1 MYELFFADASKVEN
15 EVLSRNAQTGAPT
28 SGAKSWQ
35 SGIDLGGMT
44 ITVGISRRL
53 HTAVGGVSTCQ
64 LMIPFCSMQKTVRTA
79 RRRQHGWLASGVELD
94 GYVCV
99 VVMQR
104 NENAS
109 ESAVIMVGMPWQHK
123 ESQIPR
129 LLKATGKSANW
140 KPEKGRGCS
149 LP

>member
-1 MYELFFADASKVEN
+1 MYELFFADAGKVEN
-15 EVLSRNAQTGAPT
+15 EVLSRNGQTGASI
-28 SGAKSWQ
+28 SGSKSLQ
-35 SGIDLGGMT
+35 NGIDLGGMT

-64 LMIPFCSMQKTVRTA
+64 LMKKTGSMQKMVRTA

-94 GYVCV
+94 GYACV
-99 VVMQR
+99 VVLQR

-123 ESQIPR
+123 ESQVPR
-129 LLKATGKSANW
+129 LVPQRWPTMFM
-140 KPEKGRGCS
+140 
-149 LP
+149 